1 MFLLKTRAILAKQA
15 PVEIAYGLY
24 SISKELPAR
33 RFPGKVPWND
43 EEKARMRKL
52 NARDVSIFQSF
63 YFAANVPEMMAEC

>member
-1 MFLLKTRAILAKQA
+1 M
-15 PVEIAYGLY
+15 EIAYGLY
-24 SISKELPAR
+24 SISKELPARRTR

-63 YFAANVPEMMAEC
+63 YFAANVPEMMAKC